1 MTSIFFW
8 VEIKAMHRKQLTGF
22 FIMLIAY
29 AISAFVTYTFFVKQL
44 AASAGAPMPDMGVSP
59 AVLGLANAGIVLV
72 GYGLFGLA
80 GYWFAR
86 KTGLPG
92 IYSEDGNWKRWFAL
106 PLALGAACAVLLI
119 LGDMLFAPINGFG
132 RFPHPAFPLSIIAS
146 LSAGIGEEIL
156 FRGLVFGL
164 WAFLLNWVLRRFKGR
179 TAALWIANIV
189 AALAFGAGHL
199 GTVFVLTG
207 AKSLADL
214 SPVLLVEVF
223 LLNGIVGLVAGQRYM
238 KDGLVA
244 AFGVHF
250 WSDMVWHVL
259 WGLFS

>member
-1 MTSIFFW
+1 MN
-8 VEIKAMHRKQLTGF
+8 RKQLRVF
-22 FIMLIAY
+22 FSMLIAY
-29 AISAFVTYTFFVKQL
+29 ALCVFVTYAFFSKQL
-44 AASAGAPMPDMGVSP
+44 AAAAGVPMPDMGVSP
-59 AVLGLANAGIVLV
+59 AALGLENAGIVLV
-72 GYGLFGLA
+72 GYGLLGLA
-80 GYWFAR
+80 GYWLAL
-86 KTGLPG
+86 KVGLPG
-92 IYSEDGNWKRWFAL
+92 IFSEDGNWKRWFL
-106 PLALGAACAVLLI
+106 IPLGLGAACAVLLI
-119 LGDMLFAPINGFG
+119 LGDSLFAPINGFG

-146 LSAGIGEEIL
+146 FSAGIGEEIL

-164 WAFLLNWVLRRFKGR
+164 WALLLKWALRRFKGR
-179 TAALWIANIV
+179 TVALWIANCI

-207 AKSLADL
+207 AKSLAGL
-214 SPVLLVEVF
+214 SPILLAEVF

-259 WGLFS
+259 WGLFA

>member
-1 MTSIFFW
+1 
-8 VEIKAMHRKQLTGF
+8 MHRKQLTVF
-22 FIMLIAY
+22 FIMLYAY
-29 AISAFVTYTFFVKQL
+29 ALCVFVTYTFFANQL
-44 AASAGAPMPDMGVSP
+44 AESAGTPMPDMGVSP
-59 AVLGLANAGIVLV
+59 AALGLENAGIVLV
-72 GYGLFGLA
+72 GYGLLGLA
-80 GYWFAR
+80 GYWLAR
-86 KTGLPG
+86 KVGLPG
-92 IYSEDGNWKRWFAL
+92 IFSEDGNWKRWFAI
-106 PLALGAACAVLLI
+106 PLGLGAACAVLFI
-119 LGDMLFAPINGFG
+119 LGDILFAPINGFG

-164 WAFLLNWVLRRFKGR
+164 WAFILTWVLRRFKGR
-179 TAALWIANIV
+179 TAALWIANIL

-207 AKSLADL
+207 AKRLVDL
-214 SPVLLVEVF
+214 NPILLVEVF

-259 WGLFS
+259 WGLVS